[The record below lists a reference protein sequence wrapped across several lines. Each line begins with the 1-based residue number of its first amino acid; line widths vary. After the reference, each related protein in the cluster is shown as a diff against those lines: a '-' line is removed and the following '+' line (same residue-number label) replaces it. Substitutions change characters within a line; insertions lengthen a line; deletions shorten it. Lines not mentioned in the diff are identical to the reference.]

1 MRLATLIPEVVTVT
15 TLVREPVTRAP
26 AAAPAARLRRR
37 AAGRFRGTP
46 GRLTLATA
54 ALVVLGLATGIAGA
68 VGVRQRADLVDGAVA
83 RSGELTVAA
92 QRLYR
97 ALSDADATAAS
108 AFLTGGVEPV
118 ALRERYQADIADA
131 AAALAIV
138 SGGGAGDSRGAN
150 AVARIAA
157 QLPVYT
163 GLVET
168 ARVYN
173 RQGVPVGGA
182 YLREASGVM
191 RERLLPAAQEVYD
204 AVSAE
209 LDEARGDAGA
219 FPWFAVALGVLT
231 IAALVVVQRYLTRR
245 TNRVFNVGLVLA
257 TVAAVAVVLWLGVS
271 ALVTSGRLEA
281 SHDRGSEEVARL
293 ADARIAAL
301 QARADESLTL
311 VARGNGQAFEDD
323 FVKVMDELIGKDG
336 AGGLLVA
343 GDADDT
349 TRDALAGAAKE
360 ARDWRTA
367 HGQVRELDN
376 GGQYA
381 QAVTASVG
389 TEENSTAAIANRLD
403 DRLADAIEHNSES
416 FRQEVRGAGGS
427 LSGADI
433 GIGFLA
439 ILLVVGAAAGI
450 QRRLAEY
457 R

>member
-1 MRLATLIPEVVTVT
+1 MT
-15 TLVREPVTRAP
+15 TLVREPATRAP

-46 GRLTLATA
+46 GRLVLATV
-54 ALVVLGLATGIAGA
+54 ALVVLGLATGVAGV

-83 RSGELTVAA
+83 RSGELAVAA

-108 AFLTGGVEPV
+108 AFLTGGVEP
-118 ALRERYQADIADA
+118 ATLRERYQTDIAQA
-131 AAALAIV
+131 AAALAVV
-138 SGGGAGDSRGAN
+138 SGGGAGDGRGAN

-191 RERLLPAAQEVYD
+191 RERLLPAAQELYT
-204 AVSAE
+204 AVSEE

-231 IAALVVVQRYLTRR
+231 IAALVVVQRFLTRR
-245 TNRVFNVGLVLA
+245 TNRVFNIGLVAA

-271 ALVTSGRLEA
+271 ALVAAGRLEA

-311 VARGNGQAFEDD
+311 VARGNGQAFEEDYD
-323 FVKVMDELIGKDG
+323 KMMDRLAGNERD
-336 AGGLLVA
+336 GGLLVP
-343 GDADDT
+343 GDADGP
-349 TRDALAGAAKE
+349 TREALTAALTE
-360 ARDWRTA
+360 ARNWDSA
-367 HGQVRELDN
+367 HQQVRKLDN
-376 GGQYA
+376 DGQYA

-389 TEENSTAAIANRLD
+389 AEQTSTATIANRLD
-403 DRLADAIEHNSES
+403 ERLAAAIDHNSEN
-416 FRQEVRGAGGS
+416 FRQEARGAAGA

-433 GIGFLA
+433 GIGLLA
-439 ILLVVGAAAGI
+439 ALLVLGAAAGI

>member
-1 MRLATLIPEVVTVT
+1 MWLATLISEVVTVT
-15 TLVREPVTRAP
+15 TLVREPATRAP
-26 AAAPAARLRRR
+26 AAAPAARLRKR

-46 GRLTLATA
+46 GRLVLATA
-54 ALVVLGLATGIAGA
+54 ALVVLGLATGVAGV
-68 VGVRQRADLVDGAVA
+68 VGVRQRAGLVDGAVA
-83 RSGELTVAA
+83 QSGELAVAA

-118 ALRERYQADIADA
+118 ALRERYQSDIAAA
-131 AAALAIV
+131 AAALAVV
-138 SGGGAGDSRGAN
+138 SGGGAGGEAGAG

-191 RERLLPAAQEVYD
+191 RERLLPAAQDLYT
-204 AVSAE
+204 AVSDE

-219 FPWFAVALGVLT
+219 FPWFAVALGLLT
-231 IAALVVVQRYLTRR
+231 VAALVVVQRYLTRR
-245 TNRVFNVGLVLA
+245 TNRVFNVGLVAA
-257 TVAAVAVVLWLGVS
+257 TVAAVAVLLWLGVS
-271 ALVTSGRLEA
+271 ALVTAGRLEA
-281 SHDRGSEEVARL
+281 SQDRGSEEVARL

-311 VARGNGQAFEDD
+311 VARGNGKAFDD
-323 FVKVMDELIGKDG
+323 DYELMMKRLAGENRD
-336 AGGLLVA
+336 GGLLVA
-343 GDADDT
+343 GDADRP
-349 TRDALAGAAKE
+349 TRDFLDAALKE
-360 ARDWRTA
+360 ARNWDSA
-367 HGQVRELDN
+367 HDKVRQLDN
-376 GGQYA
+376 DGQYD

-389 TEENSTAAIANRLD
+389 TGQDSTATIANRLD
-403 DRLADAIEHNSES
+403 KQLSDAIDHNSDV

-427 LSGADI
+427 LAGADI
-433 GIGFLA
+433 GVGLLA
-439 ILLVVGAAAGI
+439 ALLVFGAAAGI

>member
-15 TLVREPVTRAP
+15 TLVREPATRAP
-26 AAAPAARLRRR
+26 AAAPAARLRKR
-37 AAGRFRGTP
+37 AAGQFRGTP
-46 GRLTLATA
+46 GRLALAVA

-68 VGVRQRADLVDGAVA
+68 VGVRQRAGLVDGAVA

-131 AAALAIV
+131 AAALSIV
-138 SGGGAGDSRGAN
+138 SGGGAGDGRGAN

-191 RERLLPAAQEVYD
+191 RERLLPAAQELYT
-204 AVSAE
+204 AVSEE
-209 LDEARGDAGA
+209 LDQARGDAGA

-245 TNRVFNVGLVLA
+245 TNRVFNIGLVVA

-271 ALVTSGRLEA
+271 ALVTAGRLEA
-281 SHDRGSEEVARL
+281 SHDRGSEEVSRL
-293 ADARIAAL
+293 ADARITAL

-311 VARGNGQAFEDD
+311 VARGNGTSFETDYVAMMKRLD
-323 FVKVMDELIGKDG
+323 
-336 AGGLLVA
+336 GLLGP
-343 GDADDT
+343 GDADEP
-349 TRDALAGAAKE
+349 TRAALAAAMTE
-360 ARDWRTA
+360 ARSWNSA
-367 HGQVRELDN
+367 HGKVRQLDN
-376 GGQYA
+376 DGQYA

-389 TEENSTAAIANRLD
+389 TEASSTATIANRLD
-403 DRLADAIEHNSES
+403 KQLAEAIEHNSEV

-433 GIGFLA
+433 GIGLLA
-439 ILLVVGAAAGI
+439 ALLVIGAGAGI

>member
-1 MRLATLIPEVVTVT
+1 MTVT
-15 TLVREPVTRAP
+15 TLVREPATRAP
-26 AAAPAARLRRR
+26 AVAPVARLRRR

-46 GRLTLATA
+46 GRLVLATA
-54 ALVVLGLATGIAGA
+54 ALVVLGLATGVAGA

-92 QRLYR
+92 QQLYR

-131 AAALAIV
+131 AAALAVV
-138 SGGGAGDSRGAN
+138 SGGGAGDGRGAN

-191 RERLLPAAQEVYD
+191 RERLLPAAQELYD

-209 LDEARGDAGA
+209 LDEARDDAGA

-231 IAALVVVQRYLTRR
+231 IAALVVVQRFLTRR
-245 TNRVFNVGLVLA
+245 TNRVFNVGLVVA
-257 TVAAVAVVLWLGVS
+257 TVAAVAVVLWLGLS
-271 ALVTSGRLEA
+271 ALVAAGRLEA

-311 VARGNGQAFEDD
+311 VARGNGQAFETDYDKMMDRLAGDD
-323 FVKVMDELIGKDG
+323 RS
-336 AGGLLVA
+336 GGLLVA
-343 GDADDT
+343 GDADAS
-349 TRDALAGAAKE
+349 TRDALAAALTE
-360 ARDWRTA
+360 ARNWDSA
-367 HGQVRELDN
+367 HKQVRQLDN
-376 GGQYA
+376 DGQYA

-389 TEENSTAAIANRLD
+389 GEPTSTASIAGRLD
-403 DRLADAIEHNSES
+403 ERLGAAIEHNSEV

-427 LSGADI
+427 LAGADI
-433 GIGFLA
+433 GIGLLA
-439 ILLVVGAAAGI
+439 TLLVLGAAIGI

>member
-1 MRLATLIPEVVTVT
+1 MRLATLILEVVTVT
-15 TLVREPVTRAP
+15 TLVREPANRAP

-46 GRLTLATA
+46 GRLVLATV

-108 AFLTGGVEPV
+108 AFLTGGVEPL
-118 ALRERYQADIADA
+118 ALRARYQSDIADA

-138 SGGGAGDSRGAN
+138 SGGGAGDARGAS

-191 RERLLPAAQEVYD
+191 RERLLPAAQELYD
-204 AVSAE
+204 AVSRE
-209 LDEARGDAGA
+209 LDRARGDAGA

-231 IAALVVVQRYLTRR
+231 IAALVLVQRYLTRR
-245 TNRVFNVGLVLA
+245 TNRVFNVGLVAA
-257 TVAAVAVVLWLGVS
+257 TVAAVAVVLWLAFS
-271 ALVTSGRLEA
+271 AAVAASRLES
-281 SHDRGSEEVARL
+281 SHDLGSEEVARL

-311 VARGNGQAFEDD
+311 VARGNGVAFENDYTAM
-323 FVKVMDELIGKDG
+323 MDRLAGVGRD
-336 AGGLLVA
+336 GGLLA
-343 GDADDT
+343 EGDASPY
-349 TRDALAGAAKE
+349 TRDALVAALTE
-360 ARDWRTA
+360 ARNWDSA
-367 HGQVRELDN
+367 HKQVRELDN

-389 TEENSTAAIANRLD
+389 TDQSSTASIAYRLD
-403 DRLADAIEHNSES
+403 EHLAKAIEHNSEA
-416 FRQEVRGAGGS
+416 FRHEVRGASGA

-433 GIGFLA
+433 GIGLLA
-439 ILLVVGAAAGI
+439 VLLVIGAAAGI

>member
-1 MRLATLIPEVVTVT
+1 MT

-37 AAGRFRGTP
+37 SAGRFRGTP
-46 GRLTLATA
+46 GRLTLATV
-54 ALVVLGLATGIAGA
+54 ALVVLGLATGVAGA

-118 ALRERYQADIADA
+118 ALRERYQADIAAA
-131 AAALAIV
+131 AAALAVV
-138 SGGGAGDSRGAN
+138 SGGGAGDGRGAN

-191 RERLLPAAQEVYD
+191 RERLLPAAQELYE
-204 AVSAE
+204 AVSGE

-231 IAALVVVQRYLTRR
+231 LAALVVVQRYLTRR
-245 TNRVFNVGLVLA
+245 TNRVFNIGLVVA
-257 TVAAVAVVLWLGVS
+257 TVAAVTAMLWLGVS
-271 ALVTSGRLEA
+271 ALVTAGRLEA

-293 ADARIAAL
+293 AEARIAAL

-323 FVKVMDELIGKDG
+323 YAKMMDRLAGENRD
-336 AGGLLVA
+336 GGLLVP
-343 GDADDT
+343 GDADET
-349 TRDALAGAAKE
+349 TRAALAAALTE
-360 ARDWRTA
+360 ARNWDSA
-367 HGQVRELDN
+367 HQQVRQLDN
-376 GGQYA
+376 DGQYA
-381 QAVTASVG
+381 EAVTASVG
-389 TEENSTAAIANRLD
+389 SEQTSTATIANRLD
-403 DRLADAIEHNSES
+403 EQLAGAIDHNSEN
-416 FRQEVRGAGGS
+416 FRQEVRGAAGS
-427 LSGADI
+427 LAGADI
-433 GIGFLA
+433 GVGLLA
-439 ILLVVGAAAGI
+439 ALLVVGAAAGI

>member
-1 MRLATLIPEVVTVT
+1 MT
-15 TLVREPVTRAP
+15 TLVREPATRAP
-26 AAAPAARLRRR
+26 AAAPAARLRKR

-46 GRLTLATA
+46 GRLRLATV
-54 ALVVLGLATGIAGA
+54 ALVVLGLATGVAGA

-138 SGGGAGDSRGAN
+138 SGGGAGDGRGAN

-191 RERLLPAAQEVYD
+191 RERLLPAAQELYD

-209 LDEARGDAGA
+209 LDEARDDAGA

-245 TNRVFNVGLVLA
+245 TNRVFNIGLVVA

-271 ALVTSGRLEA
+271 ALVIAGRLEA
-281 SHDRGSEEVARL
+281 SRDQGSEEVARL

-323 FVKVMDELIGKDG
+323 YVRVMGELAGPEG
-336 AGGLLVA
+336 SGGLLA
-343 GDADDT
+343 PLDANGP
-349 TRDALAGAAKE
+349 TREALNAALAE
-360 ARDWRTA
+360 ARNWLSA
-367 HGQVRELDN
+367 HEQVRQLDN
-376 GGQYA
+376 DGRYA
-381 QAVTASVG
+381 EAVTASVG
-389 TEENSTAAIANRLD
+389 TEENSTASIANRLD
-403 DRLADAIEHNSES
+403 EQLAGAIEHNSEM
-416 FRQEVRGAGGS
+416 FRQEVRGAGNS
-427 LSGADI
+427 LAGADI
-433 GIGFLA
+433 GVAVLA
-439 ILLVVGAAAGI
+439 ALLMIGAAVGI

>member
-1 MRLATLIPEVVTVT
+1 LIPEVVTVT
-15 TLVREPVTRAP
+15 TLVREPATRAP
-26 AAAPAARLRRR
+26 AAAPAARLRKR

-46 GRLTLATA
+46 GRLLLATV

-108 AFLTGGVEPV
+108 AFLTGGVEPA
-118 ALRERYQADIADA
+118 ALRERFQTDIADA
-131 AAALAIV
+131 AAALAVV
-138 SGGGAGDSRGAN
+138 SGGGAGDARGAN

-157 QLPVYT
+157 QLPIYT

-191 RERLLPAAQEVYD
+191 RERLLPAAQELYD
-204 AVSAE
+204 AVSGE

-245 TNRVFNVGLVLA
+245 TNRVFNVGLVVA
-257 TVAAVAVVLWLGVS
+257 TVAAVAIVLWLGVS
-271 ALVTSGRLEA
+271 ALVTAGRLEA
-281 SHDRGSEEVARL
+281 SHDRGSEEVSRL

-311 VARGNGQAFEDD
+311 VARGNGADFEKDY
-323 FVKVMDELIGKDG
+323 VVMMDRLAGPDR

-343 GDADDT
+343 GDADTT
-349 TRDALAGAAKE
+349 TRDALAAALAE
-360 ARDWRTA
+360 AKSWDSA
-367 HGQVRELDN
+367 HGKVRQLDN
-376 GGQYA
+376 DGQYA

-389 TEENSTAAIANRLD
+389 TEPSSTATIANRLD
-403 DRLADAIEHNSES
+403 KLLGDAIEHNSEV

-433 GIGFLA
+433 GVGLLA
-439 ILLVVGAAAGI
+439 VLLVLGAAAGI

>member
-1 MRLATLIPEVVTVT
+1 MWLATLISEVVTVT
-15 TLVREPVTRAP
+15 TLVREPATRAP
-26 AAAPAARLRRR
+26 AAAPAARLRKR
-37 AAGRFRGTP
+37 AAGRFKGTP
-46 GRLTLATA
+46 GRLVLATV
-54 ALVVLGLATGIAGA
+54 ALVVLGLATGVAGV
-68 VGVRQRADLVDGAVA
+68 VGVRQRAGLVDGAVA
-83 RSGELTVAA
+83 QSGELAVAA

-138 SGGGAGDSRGAN
+138 SGGGAGGAEG
-150 AVARIAA
+150 AGAAARIAA

-191 RERLLPAAQEVYD
+191 RERLLPAAQALYK
-204 AVSAE
+204 AVSDE

-219 FPWFAVALGVLT
+219 FPWFAVALGMLT

-245 TNRVFNVGLVLA
+245 TNRVFNVGLVAA
-257 TVAAVAVVLWLGVS
+257 TVAAVAVLLWLGVS
-271 ALVTSGRLEA
+271 ALVTAGRLEA
-281 SHDRGSEEVARL
+281 SQDRGSEEVARL

-311 VARGNGQAFEDD
+311 VARGNGKVFEDD
-323 FVKVMDELIGKDG
+323 YDKMMDRLAGDKRD
-336 AGGLLVA
+336 GGLLVA
-343 GDADDT
+343 GDADGP
-349 TRDALAGAAKE
+349 TRDFLTAALNE
-360 ARDWRTA
+360 ARNWDSA
-367 HGQVRELDN
+367 HGKVRQLDN
-376 GGQYA
+376 DGQYD
-381 QAVTASVG
+381 QAVTTSVG
-389 TEENSTAAIANRLD
+389 TEQDSTASIANRLD
-403 DRLADAIEHNSES
+403 KQLSDAIDHNSDV

-433 GIGFLA
+433 GVGLLA
-439 ILLVVGAAAGI
+439 ALLVFGAAAGI